1 MSGSNCE
8 RPDRPERSLQSVRAL
23 HHSTNTETTSN
34 TNTDSTPSRSP
45 SRTSTPTLTHTSS
58 HTSVKETSY
67 VNLDYDPV
75 SGRTTLN
82 TYEVIKELGRGQH
95 GKVKLG
101 RDLTTGEY
109 VAIKVVDR
117 MGKPKLGKY
126 AQLRKD
132 PSDRNVHEEA
142 VKREIA
148 ILKKCEHPH
157 IVKLL
162 EVMDDA
168 KSRKIFMVL
177 EYCEG
182 GELEWQK
189 DDGSPSMSMDEAR
202 QVFRDVLLG
211 LEYLHFQGI
220 IHRDIKPANL
230 LLCHK
235 QVKISD
241 FGVSFTSAGDT
252 TDEIELAKTA
262 GTPAFFA
269 PELCQN
275 NPGKGNCVTNKIDI
289 WALGVTLYCLL
300 FGKVPFSADSEY
312 ELFEVIC
319 RDEVTF
325 PDTHKEAT
333 VMDNTSSKPDST
345 PSSAI
350 STAAPALS
358 VQTTSF
364 SPTSESSQFSQS
376 SESEH
381 SITSP
386 TSQASSFST
395 ASLLTSSRHGS
406 RANLSGATS
415 RATSRDAT
423 TAHSNAIATREPRD
437 LSQARMSSR
446 SSLSRYFHRER
457 HDSSSSQLSSSQLS
471 PPPRPELP
479 HLPASANTDMQLAHD
494 LILRLLEKDPQKR
507 ITIQEI
513 KDHPWTQMNMCNEE
527 AREFNE
533 AAQDEQRIEITN
545 EDLQTAVSGIGSKIK
560 KGLTKLGSSALAFAG
575 IKRRGSGA
583 STRGSTP
590 VGSPASFQQPV
601 SVSSSTATSA
611 STSCIPDTLPAGSA
625 VPLPSSSVLS
635 NQSIPPPTSSLSTT
649 NVPDQKPPPQTVVDA
664 TTGPTTVNPPVV
676 GFPAYDHDHIDNIDS
691 TAETP
696 TIKGMPKFGDTVI
709 TEGLLKSSLASEIF
723 DLQNG
728 PWAQQQPDIASPRFP
743 PILSSRQLRQEPQA
757 YTSLDPGRASDRPS
771 PSFDA
776 TTPQRPSYD
785 RQNSGHSG
793 HSGSSRLDPGSRSF
807 LPLTSA
813 ERPPHLIER
822 PSVSRGLSIDS
833 NDSSISSSS
842 STGELELVVGR
853 KGPGE
858 LSSSITSGGGA
869 DAEMRRPRLVSDSQ
883 IDRTFERSHND
894 AVMPNIEDIE
904 MEDPFGGNEPDNMST
919 IHSAHQSVS
928 SEARS
933 LAGGSVNSAGSDGGR
948 KRSSTIT
955 NGILQ
960 RQRPTFDL

>member
-1 MSGSNCE
+1 MSDPNPPAE
-8 RPDRPERSLQSVRAL
+8 RPDRSLHSARAL
-23 HHSTNTETTSN
+23 HHTGMSST
-34 TNTDSTPSRSP
+34 TPGSGSP
-45 SRTSTPTLTHTSS
+45 SRTSTPVLTHTSS

-117 MGKPKLGKY
+117 LGKPKLGKY

-157 IVKLL
+157 IVRLL
-162 EVMDDA
+162 EVMDDV

-182 GELEWQK
+182 GELVWQN
-189 DDGSPSMSMDEAR
+189 DDGTPSMTMDEAR

-319 RDEVTF
+319 RDQVTF
-325 PDTHKEAT
+325 PDTDDDASGSTKT
-333 VMDNTSSKPDST
+333 DSA
-345 PSSAI
+345 PGSAI
-350 STAAPALS
+350 STTAPQSLS
-358 VQTTSF
+358 VQTSSF

-376 SESEH
+376 SESER

-423 TAHSNAIATREPRD
+423 TAHSNATATREPRD

-457 HDSSSSQLSSSQLS
+457 HDSSSSQLSSPQQHHLS
-471 PPPRPELP
+471 KPELP
-479 HLPASANTDMQLAHD
+479 PIQASANTDMQLAHD
-494 LILRLLEKDPQKR
+494 LILKLLEKDPNKR

-533 AAQDEQRIEITN
+533 ASNDEQRIEITN
-545 EDLQTAVSGIGSKIK
+545 EDLQTAVSGIGSKIR
-560 KGLTKLGSSALAFAG
+560 KGLTKLGTSALAFAG

-583 STRGSTP
+583 STTASTTRGSTP
-590 VGSPASFQQPV
+590 VGSPASFQPGT
-601 SVSSSTATSA
+601 SAATSA
-611 STSCIPDTLPAGSA
+611 STSCIPDSLPE
-625 VPLPSSSVLS
+625 PLPSSVMS
-635 NQSIPPPTSSLSTT
+635 NQSAPPMSASTT
-649 NVPDQKPPPQTVVDA
+649 NVPDHNPPPQMVI
-664 TTGPTTVNPPVV
+664 NPPVV
-676 GFPAYDHDHIDNIDS
+676 GFSADDDDDDL
-691 TAETP
+691 ETP

-728 PWAQQQPDIASPRFP
+728 PWAQSSDIASPRFP

-757 YTSLDPGRASDRPS
+757 YTSLDPGRASSDRASPS
-771 PSFDA
+771 YEKKSFDA
-776 TTPQRPSYD
+776 PQRPSYD
-785 RQNSGHSG
+785 RQNSGG
-793 HSGSSRLDPGSRSF
+793 SRLDPGSRSF

-813 ERPPHLIER
+813 ERPPHIIER

-858 LSSSITSGGGA
+858 FSSSITSGGG
-869 DAEMRRPRLVSDSQ
+869 DTSDMRRPRLVSDSQ
-883 IDRTFERSHND
+883 IDRTFERSHNE

-904 MEDPFGGNEPDNMST
+904 MEDPFGGEPDNMST
-919 IHSAHQSVS
+919 IHSAHPSIS

-933 LAGGSVNSAGSDGGR
+933 LAAGSTTSAGSDGGGR

>member
-1 MSGSNCE
+1 MSGPNPPSD
-8 RPDRPERSLQSVRAL
+8 RPDRHPRASRAL
-23 HHSTNTETTSN
+23 HHCTQA
-34 TNTDSTPSRSP
+34 STPSTTPGSGSP
-45 SRTSTPTLTHTSS
+45 SRTSTPVLTHTSS

-101 RDLTTGEY
+101 RDLATGEY

-117 MGKPKLGKY
+117 LGKPKLGKY

-148 ILKKCEHPH
+148 ILKKCENPH
-157 IVKLL
+157 IVRLL
-162 EVMDDA
+162 EVMDDV

-182 GELEWQK
+182 GELVWQNE
-189 DDGSPSMSMDEAR
+189 DGTPSMTMDEAR

-211 LEYLHFQGI
+211 LEYLHFQGV

-319 RDEVTF
+319 RDKVTF
-325 PDTHKEAT
+325 PDTDT
-333 VMDNTSSKPDST
+333 VSSNSSKPE
-345 PSSAI
+345 SSATTPG
-350 STAAPALS
+350 SSSAAINTNASAQTLS
-358 VQTTSF
+358 VQTASF
-364 SPTSESSQFSQS
+364 SPNSESSQFSQS
-376 SESEH
+376 SESER

-423 TAHSNAIATREPRD
+423 TAHSTATATREPRD

-457 HDSSSSQLSSSQLS
+457 HDSSPDQTPLQTT
-471 PPPRPELP
+471 PD
-479 HLPASANTDMQLAHD
+479 TDMQLAHD
-494 LILRLLEKDPQKR
+494 LILKLLEKDPHKR

-533 AAQDEQRIEITN
+533 AANDEQRIEITN

-583 STRGSTP
+583 STTTTTRGSTP
-590 VGSPASFQQPV
+590 VGSPASFQPG
-601 SVSSSTATSA
+601 SAATSA
-611 STSCIPDTLPAGSA
+611 STSCIPDA
-625 VPLPSSSVLS
+625 LPSAMPSSVLS
-635 NQSIPPPTSSLSTT
+635 NASAPPMSSASTT
-649 NVPDQKPPPQTVVDA
+649 NVPDHKPSPQTVI
-664 TTGPTTVNPPVV
+664 NPPVV
-676 GFPAYDHDHIDNIDS
+676 GFDNSYDIDNSYGIDNS
-691 TAETP
+691 YNDDDDLETP

-728 PWAQQQPDIASPRFP
+728 PWAQTSSDIASPRFP

-757 YTSLDPGRASDRPS
+757 YTSLDPGRVSTDRVS
-771 PSFDA
+771 PSSSTVQKSSFD
-776 TTPQRPSYD
+776 PSHLQRPSYD
-785 RQNSGHSG
+785 RQNSGG
-793 HSGSSRLDPGSRSF
+793 SRLDPGSRSF
-807 LPLTSA
+807 LPLTSP
-813 ERPPHLIER
+813 ERPPHIIER
-822 PSVSRGLSIDS
+822 PPVSRGLSIDS

-853 KGPGE
+853 KGPGG
-858 LSSSITSGGGA
+858 LSSSITSGGN
-869 DAEMRRPRLVSDSQ
+869 DSDMRRPRLVSDSQ
-883 IDRTFERSHND
+883 IDRTFERQNNE

-904 MEDPFGGNEPDNMST
+904 MEDPFGGEPDNMST
-919 IHSAHQSVS
+919 IHSAHPSIS

-933 LAGGSVNSAGSDGGR
+933 MAAGSSTSSGSEGGGR

>member
-1 MSGSNCE
+1 M
-8 RPDRPERSLQSVRAL
+8 
-23 HHSTNTETTSN
+23 
-34 TNTDSTPSRSP
+34 
-45 SRTSTPTLTHTSS
+45 
-58 HTSVKETSY
+58 
-67 VNLDYDPV
+67 NLDYDPV

-182 GELEWQK
+182 GELVWQN
-189 DDGSPSMSMDEAR
+189 DDGTPSMSMDEAR

-325 PDTHKEAT
+325 PDTEKEAS
-333 VMDNTSSKPDST
+333 VMDNNNSNSKSDST

-350 STAAPALS
+350 STNTATQSLS
-358 VQTTSF
+358 VQTTSSSSF

-457 HDSSSSQLSSSQLS
+457 HDSSSSQLNSEKHQQQQQQQ
-471 PPPRPELP
+471 RPELP
-479 HLPASANTDMQLAHD
+479 HLQASANTDMQLAHD
-494 LILRLLEKDPQKR
+494 LILKLLEKDPNKR

-533 AAQDEQRIEITN
+533 ASQDEQRIEITN

-560 KGLTKLGSSALAFAG
+560 KGLTKLGTSALAFAG

-590 VGSPASFQQPV
+590 VGSPASFHPGP
-601 SVSSSTATSA
+601 SSAATSA
-611 STSCIPDTLPAGSA
+611 STSCIPDTLPPHG
-625 VPLPSSSVLS
+625 PLPSSSVLS
-635 NQSIPPPTSSLSTT
+635 NQSAPPTAPSSTIGVSASTT
-649 NVPDQKPPPQTVVDA
+649 NVPDQKKSPH
-664 TTGPTTVNPPVV
+664 PVV
-676 GFPAYDHDHIDNIDS
+676 GFSAYDNIDNCNNDDNDDDDDL
-691 TAETP
+691 ETP
-696 TIKGMPKFGDTVI
+696 TIRGMPKFGDTVI

-728 PWAQQQPDIASPRFP
+728 PWAQQHQSTDIASPRFP

-757 YTSLDPGRASDRPS
+757 YTSLDPGRVSTSSDRPS
-771 PSFDA
+771 PSYEKKSFEA
-776 TTPQRPSYD
+776 SAPPHRPPYD
-785 RQNSGHSG
+785 RQNSGNSAG
-793 HSGSSRLDPGSRSF
+793 SRLDPGSRSF

-869 DAEMRRPRLVSDSQ
+869 DTSEMRRPRLVSDSQ
-883 IDRTFERSHND
+883 IDRTFERSHNE

-919 IHSAHQSVS
+919 IHSAHQSIS

-933 LAGGSVNSAGSDGGR
+933 LAAGSTTSAGSDGAGGR

>member
-1 MSGSNCE
+1 MPPSG
-8 RPDRPERSLQSVRAL
+8 
-23 HHSTNTETTSN
+23 
-34 TNTDSTPSRSP
+34 SP
-45 SRTSTPTLTHTSS
+45 SRTSTPVLTHTSS

-101 RDLTTGEY
+101 RDLTSGEY

-189 DDGSPSMSMDEAR
+189 EDGSPSMSMDEAR

-325 PDTHKEAT
+325 PDTDKEAT
-333 VMDNTSSKPDST
+333 VMDNNTNSTTNST

-358 VQTTSF
+358 VQTNSF

-457 HDSSSSQLSSSQLS
+457 HDSSSQLS
-471 PPPRPELP
+471 PHRPELP
-479 HLPASANTDMQLAHD
+479 PLQASANTDMQLAHD
-494 LILRLLEKDPQKR
+494 LILKLLEKDPQKR

-590 VGSPASFQQPV
+590 VGSPASFQTPAIV
-601 SVSSSTATSA
+601 SASSAATSA
-611 STSCIPDTLPAGSA
+611 STSCIPDTLPAAGPVPASSA
-625 VPLPSSSVLS
+625 SYLS
-635 NQSIPPPTSSLSTT
+635 NQSVSSLSTT
-649 NVPDQKPPPQTVVDA
+649 NVPDQKPTIIETAVN
-664 TTGPTTVNPPVV
+664 PTAVNPTAVNPPVV
-676 GFPAYDHDHIDNIDS
+676 GFSAYDDIGNTSISSSD
-691 TAETP
+691 ETP

-728 PWAQQQPDIASPRFP
+728 PWAQQSDIASPRFP

-757 YTSLDPGRASDRPS
+757 YTSLDPGRTSSDRPS
-771 PSFDA
+771 PH
-776 TTPQRPSYD
+776 RPAYD

-793 HSGSSRLDPGSRSF
+793 HSGHSGNSRLDPGSRSF

-869 DAEMRRPRLVSDSQ
+869 ESSEMRRPRLVSDSQ

-919 IHSAHQSVS
+919 IHSAHQSIA

-933 LAGGSVNSAGSDGGR
+933 LAGGSVNSAGSDSGR